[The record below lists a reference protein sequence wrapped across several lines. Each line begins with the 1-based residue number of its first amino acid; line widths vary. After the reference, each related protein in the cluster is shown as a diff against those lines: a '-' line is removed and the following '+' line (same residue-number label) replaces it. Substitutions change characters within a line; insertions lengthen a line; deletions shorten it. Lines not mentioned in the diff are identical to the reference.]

1 MTTEAERLAKV
12 FTYDKETGELT
23 WSVAAGN
30 GRIKEG
36 TPAGSMSNNGYLRV
50 MLGKKSHQV
59 HKLAW
64 LLSYGEFP
72 SGTVHHIDGNKANNR
87 LANLKLHTATPS
99 KELKKARD
107 MTDVELLDYLRVN
120 LTYIDGC
127 LYWKTS
133 NSKRVA
139 GKRVGTKTPR
149 GYETVQ
155 ILGKKFLTH
164 RLVFLMH
171 KGYLPVGIDH
181 IDMNPS
187 NNRIE
192 NLRECNQ
199 FQNQSNVKRRV
210 TNKTGI
216 KGIRHHSTGGYE
228 ASLTCNG
235 VRWSKLSQSLEVA
248 IEELNK
254 KRAEMHK
261 EFARYE

>member
-1 MTTEAERLAKV
+1 MKCGKPYCVCVGQCFAQQSPLNNTSGGSMTTEAERLAKV

-139 GKRVGTKTPR
+139 GKRVGSR
-149 GYETVQ
+149 VDQ
-155 ILGKKFLTH
+155 DVA
-164 RLVFLMH
+164 R
-171 KGYLPVGIDH
+171 
-181 IDMNPS
+181 
-187 NNRIE
+187 
-192 NLRECNQ
+192 
-199 FQNQSNVKRRV
+199 QSER
-210 TNKTGI
+210 
-216 KGIRHHSTGGYE
+216 SLCGG
-228 ASLTCNG
+228 
-235 VRWSKLSQSLEVA
+235 
-248 IEELNK
+248 
-254 KRAEMHK
+254 
-261 EFARYE
+261 